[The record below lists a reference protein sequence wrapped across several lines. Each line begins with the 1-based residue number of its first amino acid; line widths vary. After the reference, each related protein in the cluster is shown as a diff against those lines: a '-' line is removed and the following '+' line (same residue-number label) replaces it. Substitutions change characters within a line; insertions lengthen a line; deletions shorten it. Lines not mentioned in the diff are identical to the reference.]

1 MGVDVIVKGLLGLEI
16 GDGGGLGKKDGW
28 FVLCGEIII
37 ILLELVFVEKK
48 IIIIVFS
55 KWLFFYRYWWF
66 NLL

>member
-16 GDGGGLGKKDGW
+16 GDGGGLGKNDGW

-55 KWLFFYRYWWF
+55 K
-66 NLL
+66 